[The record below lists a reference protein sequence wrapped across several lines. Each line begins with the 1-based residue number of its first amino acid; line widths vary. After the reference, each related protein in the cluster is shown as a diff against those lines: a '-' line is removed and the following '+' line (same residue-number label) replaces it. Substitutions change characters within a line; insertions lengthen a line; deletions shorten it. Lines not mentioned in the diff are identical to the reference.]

1 MTTYVELGA
10 LIVALFLL
18 YLLMRFLK
26 NPSHIL
32 ANSILGIIAF
42 LILDLFG
49 FGIPINI
56 ISVGIV
62 AIGGLT
68 GLLLIIILH
77 ILGIG
82 F

>member
-1 MTTYVELGA
+1 
-10 LIVALFLL
+10 
-18 YLLMRFLK
+18 MRFLQ

-56 ISVGIV
+56 IGWNCSYGDNWTFIDNNF
-62 AIGGLT
+62 AHFGNWF
-68 GLLLIIILH
+68 
-77 ILGIG
+77 LGENL
-82 F
+82 